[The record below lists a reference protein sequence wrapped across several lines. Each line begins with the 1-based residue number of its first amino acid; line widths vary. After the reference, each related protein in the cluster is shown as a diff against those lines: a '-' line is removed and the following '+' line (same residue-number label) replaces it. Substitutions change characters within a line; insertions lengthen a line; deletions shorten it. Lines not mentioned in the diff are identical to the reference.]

1 MRLFTAKGGDRR
13 KKGEVQTVVIFTH
26 EEEELLV
33 GQSTDNRY
41 PQLVIAAAVLGLS
54 LIVCILIASGTW
66 ARQRSTI
73 TVTGAATKQL
83 RSDLAVWNCG
93 FTRRSAD
100 RSEALALLKK
110 DLQAVMDFL
119 QAKGIPQSDLTVQP
133 ANIGIL
139 YKTDQNGRETN
150 EVLSYIA
157 SQAVKVRSRNVDRVT
172 TAFRSTG
179 ELLDKG
185 VELQAAPPLY
195 FYTGLDA
202 LKVEMLAAAT
212 KNARLRAEKIAE
224 NGGGRI
230 GPLRSANMGVFQIT
244 PVDSNEVSDYGIN
257 DPSSLDK
264 KITAVVNAV
273 FYIR

>member
-1 MRLFTAKGGDRR
+1 MNQNA
-13 KKGEVQTVVIFTH
+13 E
-26 EEEELLV
+26 
-33 GQSTDNRY
+33 NRF
-41 PQLVIAAAVLGLS
+41 PQLVIAAAVLGVS
-54 LIVCILIASGTW
+54 LIICILIASGTW

-73 TVTGAATKQL
+73 AVTGAATKQL

-93 FTRRSAD
+93 FVRRSAD
-100 RSEALALLKK
+100 RTEALALLKK
-110 DLQAVMDFL
+110 DLQAVRDFL
-119 QAKGIPQSDLTVQP
+119 RAKGIPESDLTVQP
-133 ANIGIL
+133 ANISVL

-157 SQAVKVRSRNVDRVT
+157 NQAVEVRSRDVERVT
-172 TAFRSTG
+172 AAFRGTG

-185 VELQAAPPLY
+185 VELQPAPPQY
-195 FYTGLDA
+195 FYTRLDS

-244 PVDSNEVSDYGIN
+244 PIDSNEVSDYGIN
-257 DPSSLDK
+257 DTSSLEK